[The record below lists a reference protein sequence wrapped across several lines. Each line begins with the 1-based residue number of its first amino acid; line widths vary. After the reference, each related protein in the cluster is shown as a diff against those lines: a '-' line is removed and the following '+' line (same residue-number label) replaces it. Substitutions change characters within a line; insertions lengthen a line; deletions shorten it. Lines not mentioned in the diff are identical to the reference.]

1 MLVKVCGMREEENIR
16 AVEKLPVGLIGFI
29 FYPRSPRYVDAQ
41 PRYMPRSAGRVGVF
55 VNEELHVIEETI
67 ARYGLTH
74 VQLHGSETP
83 DLCRT
88 LKLQGVQV
96 IKAFSVA
103 VADDLTLTR
112 EYAASC
118 DLFLFDT
125 PTSRYGGSGRS
136 FDWEILQHYTG
147 TVPFLLSGGI
157 GEDDAA
163 KVAAFRHPRFA
174 GVDLNS
180 RFELSPGIKD
190 IEKLNRFIKKIKDDE
205 PNTTTVRP

>member
-1 MLVKVCGMREEENIR
+1 M
-16 AVEKLPVGLIGFI
+16 PGFKT
-29 FYPRSPRYVDAQ
+29 AG
-41 PRYMPRSAGRVGVF
+41 SAG
-55 VNEELHVIEETI
+55 
-67 ARYGLTH
+67 
-74 VQLHGSETP
+74 
-83 DLCRT
+83 D
-88 LKLQGVQV
+88 
-96 IKAFSVA
+96 KAFSVA
-103 VADDLTLTR
+103 VADDLKVTGN
-112 EYAASC
+112 YAASC

-125 PTSRYGGSGRS
+125 ATSGYGGSGQS

-174 GVDLNS
+174 GIDLNS

-190 IEKLNRFIKKIKDDE
+190 IEKLNRFIKKLKDDE